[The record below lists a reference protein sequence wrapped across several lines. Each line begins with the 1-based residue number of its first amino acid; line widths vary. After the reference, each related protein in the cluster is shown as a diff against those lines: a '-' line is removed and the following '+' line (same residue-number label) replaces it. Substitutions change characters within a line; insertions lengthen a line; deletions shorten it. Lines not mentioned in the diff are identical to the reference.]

1 MAQLDVFS
9 NPDKKTAA
17 VIPFVLDIQNNLLAN
32 LPTRLVIPL
41 AIPETIGML
50 PILRLNPKVDVGETA
65 LIALTQDMAALPK
78 RMLTTPVANL
88 SPQRE
93 EILAALEFLFTGF

>member
-1 MAQLDVFS
+1 MAQLDVYR
-9 NPDKKTAA
+9 NPDRQSAS

-32 LPTRLVIPL
+32 LPTRTVIPL
-41 AIPETIGML
+41 AVPETIGML
-50 PILRLNPKVDVGETA
+50 PILRLNPKVGVGETA

-88 SPQRE
+88 SAQRE
-93 EILAALEFLFTGF
+93 EILAALDFLFTGF

>member
-1 MAQLDVFS
+1 MAQLDVFR
-9 NPDKKTAA
+9 NPDKKSAA

-32 LPTRLVIPL
+32 LPTRTVIPL
-41 AIPETIGML
+41 AVPATVGML
-50 PILRLNPKVDVGETA
+50 PILRLNPTVSVGEMT

-78 RMLTTPVANL
+78 RMLTTPITNL

-93 EILAALEFLFTGF
+93 EILAALDFLFTGF